1 MTISKATVAVMS
13 TAPGLWVRNMH
24 LAAWSLMAVGS
35 SMAVTDGAKI
45 GPSARLERRKKV
57 GKPMPQTSVKTY
69 HLGGFTYLVY

>member
-1 MTISKATVAVMS
+1 MS

-45 GPSARLERRKKV
+45 GPSARLWKKV

>member
-1 MTISKATVAVMS
+1 MTISKARVAVMS

-45 GPSARLERRKKV
+45 GASARLLQWKKR
-57 GKPMPQTSVKTY
+57 TIS
-69 HLGGFTYLVY
+69 GGFTCLVY